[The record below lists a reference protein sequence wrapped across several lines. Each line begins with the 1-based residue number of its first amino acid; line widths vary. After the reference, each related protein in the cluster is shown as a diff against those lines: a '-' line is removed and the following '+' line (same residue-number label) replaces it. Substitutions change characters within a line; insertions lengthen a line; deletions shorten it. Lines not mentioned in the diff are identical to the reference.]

1 MAPFDDAKLVLLEKE
16 VEHTQ
21 KTLSSVSTKLDDLSG
36 AVHAMAI
43 NLSKLASSQEDHSKH
58 EQVHLE
64 LMERI
69 YNNDLST
76 VKDRVKV
83 VEDQLIWYSRGIIV
97 ALLTA
102 IFSVTLTFIKG

>member
-1 MAPFDDAKLVLLEKE
+1 MAPLEDAKFALLEKE

-21 KTLSSVSTKLDDLSG
+21 KTLSSVSTKLDKLSE

-43 NLSKLASSQEDHSKH
+43 NLSKLTSAQDDHSKY
-58 EQVHLE
+58 EDVHLE

-69 YNNDLST
+69 YNNDLNSVKSRIKT
-76 VKDRVKV
+76 V
-83 VEDQLIWYSRGIIV
+83 EEQLAWYSRGIIV

-102 IFSVTLTFIKG
+102 IFSVISTIIKG